1 LVDKVNQKKFSITT
15 WKAAGFRKFE
25 KNMKINTN
33 VTKEL
38 IPEPLRWIYLLPR
51 VTLLNAIGAIILS
64 IAFLAGIGQQT
75 ADEALGHE
83 YTELFQAIR
92 EPVMFRSFWA
102 IDAVIWIMISVTLLS
117 ISGIIRY
124 QSPLKARFVAVCG
137 VMQAFGVLGSFLRLD
152 GISDLAARYL
162 LVSPD
167 QQIGILDSYLELW
180 RVINSSN
187 HLAVFF
193 QGIGFLLAA
202 WGLYSLRG
210 FPRWLAI
217 WFGLPGLLSIVQ
229 FGIYITGAEYL
240 FLMNVLGLIAG
251 SIALNIT
258 STIVLWRPGEEL
270 ISSISTR
277 HAEK

>member
-1 LVDKVNQKKFSITT
+1 MRLVLYKF
-15 WKAAGFRKFE
+15 G
-25 KNMKINTN
+25 KNMRMNTN
-33 VTKEL
+33 ITKEI
-38 IPEPLRWIYLLPR
+38 IPEPLLWINFLPR

-64 IAFLAGIGQQT
+64 IAFLAGIGQQS
-75 ADEALGHE
+75 ADGALGQE
-83 YTELFQAIR
+83 YAELLQAIR
-92 EPVMFRSFWA
+92 DPVMFRGFWA

-124 QSPLKARFVAVCG
+124 QAPLKSRFVAVCG

-162 LVSPD
+162 LVSPA

-217 WFGLPGLLSIVQ
+217 WFGLPGLLSFVQ

-240 FLMNVLGLIAG
+240 FLINVLGLIAG

-258 STIVLWRPGEEL
+258 TTIVLWQPGEEL
-270 ISSISTR
+270 ISSLSTR